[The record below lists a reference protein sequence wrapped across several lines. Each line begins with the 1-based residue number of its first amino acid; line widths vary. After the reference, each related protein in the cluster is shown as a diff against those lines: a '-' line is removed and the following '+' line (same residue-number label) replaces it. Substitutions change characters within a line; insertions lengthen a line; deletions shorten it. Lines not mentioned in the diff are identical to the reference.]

1 MLSGV
6 QLNGF
11 NSCVDRFLLQFREPR
26 ISLGQSFEISLG
38 QSFEGGRELRIELN
52 RLFQAFLGSFRSVL
66 SKRPCCNKKIP

>member
-26 ISLGQSFEISLG
+26 ISLG